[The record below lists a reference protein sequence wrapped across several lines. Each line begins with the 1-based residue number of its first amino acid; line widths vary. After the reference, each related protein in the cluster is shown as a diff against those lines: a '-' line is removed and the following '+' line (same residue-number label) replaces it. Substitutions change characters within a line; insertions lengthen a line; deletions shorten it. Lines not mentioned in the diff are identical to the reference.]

1 MRCRKNVNDLSLDE
15 KKRFIRA
22 CEVLKT
28 KPSTLNP
35 GAQHRYDDFVQVHRE
50 AMSASNFPPDP
61 GWAHFD
67 SAFFPWHREFLYR
80 FEEELRLIDLGVT
93 IPYWDWT
100 RGQAASNPAFP
111 FTHDFIGVDGTD
123 AQADRVLKE
132 PGAPSPY
139 PYEFD
144 PEAWDIVVKD
154 GPEIDDFTRAFA
166 ERSDAPNLPDN
177 DNVVVGA
184 GTSFRN
190 AIAATSYVS
199 LRGRSEDLHNLV
211 HRWVGG
217 NMVTMSSPNDPVFWT
232 HHAAI
237 DRMWTMWQDLHPAV
251 TPYVHTGGWPGHGI
265 GDTLTFHGLGDT
277 APWSG
282 TATPQQVTNSH
293 AMHGESIWYWSD
305 RPEVSLTAN
314 SVSLGPVP
322 QGMTQYLA
330 AHFEVRSCRPVQFR
344 ITANPTGNF
353 GLTPEGSQFST
364 PGSDQG
370 TVDAYAWFQF
380 VADGS
385 GTQASAA
392 VVEAYI
398 VDTEGYYA
406 AVPGGEHI
414 LGSWTIDLS
423 ASVVPR
429 EDNAV
434 VLVLDRSW
442 SMSAAAG
449 GSSTRSALL
458 KSAVGAFH
466 ALLRPT
472 DEIGVVSFDDVTENL
487 LPITTQ
493 SAGLGTTLTG
503 AGLDPRGNTAIGLGI
518 QSGFGMLTG
527 ASHTN
532 RSLLV
537 LTDGNQN
544 VHPYIDELPPGTI
557 TNRTYAIGFGRPGEV
572 SDAALHA
579 ITANTGGD
587 LIVSGEL
594 PSAQEWFLLTK
605 YFVQMLAG
613 VTSANVVLDPD
624 GELRLGSEHAIPF
637 TVSRADVSIDVILL
651 APLAPFVE
659 VVLRA
664 PDGTEIDPA
673 VAAVEPNVEFQLHE
687 QLAFY
692 RLDLPAIPG
701 RPDGTHAGTW
711 HIVARLRREMD
722 LKPLTHRL
730 TDLAW
735 STADVGAIAERGALP
750 YSAVVHTRSNLDMQ
764 AKITQTSTD
773 PGAIVGLTVSL
784 AEYGVPFAGSAEVW
798 AELSRPE
805 STAPEKVPFHDDGDG
820 RWRASF
826 VAGSAGLHRVRIRA
840 VGVGRYGSSFAREK
854 SLTAGVFVP
863 RPVSDQPTDPFDGK
877 LGDKLC
883 EMLRCLVEY
892 GTDRDGLAR
901 CVETLCRD
909 DKPKDVRPPLH
920 RAPPPLTALPST
932 GALIV
937 ERDDPVIVQPTVEQ
951 RSAAAAERA
960 ERLGKMAKHPGHM
973 LTMSVWG
980 DQIPKGESAAK
991 QPPKTPPKK
1000 RAKKPASKSGKRST
1014 EES

>member
-15 KKRFIRA
+15 KKAYIRA

-28 KPSTLNP
+28 RPSTLNP
-35 GAQHRYDDFVQVHRE
+35 GSQSRYDDFVQVHRE
-50 AMSASNFPPDP
+50 AMAASDFPPDP

-80 FEEELRLIDLGVT
+80 LEEELRLIEPGVT

-100 RGQAASNPAFP
+100 RGQDPSSAAWP
-111 FTHDFIGVDGTD
+111 FTHEFLAVDGTD

-144 PEAWDIVVKD
+144 PEAWEIVVKD
-154 GPEIDDFTRAFA
+154 GFEIDDFTRAFG
-166 ERSDAPNLPDN
+166 ERTDAPNLPDN
-177 DNVVVGA
+177 DSVVVGV

-190 AIAATSYVS
+190 AIAAITYQS

-217 NMVTMSSPNDPVFWT
+217 NMITASSPNDPVFWL

-237 DRMWTMWQDLHPAV
+237 DRMWTMWQDLHPGD
-251 TPYVHTGGWPGHGI
+251 TPYVHTGGWPGHGLN
-265 GDTLTFHGLGDT
+265 DTLTFHAPGDT
-277 APWSG
+277 APWAG
-282 TATPQQVTNSH
+282 TATPAQVTNSH

-314 SVSLGPVP
+314 SVTLGPVP
-322 QGMTQYLA
+322 EGMTQYLA

-344 ITANPTGNF
+344 ITAVPTGNF

-380 VADGS
+380 VANGS
-385 GTQASAA
+385 GTQASSA

-398 VDTEGYYA
+398 IDTEGYYA
-406 AVPGGEHI
+406 ATPGGEYI
-414 LGSWTIDLS
+414 LGSWNIDLS

-429 EDNAV
+429 EDNSV
-434 VLVLDRSW
+434 VLVLDRSY
-442 SMSAAAG
+442 SMTAAAG
-449 GSSTRSALL
+449 GSNTRSGLL
-458 KSAVGAFH
+458 KNAVGAFH

-493 SAGLGTTLTG
+493 SAGLGSTLTG
-503 AGLDPRGNTAIGLGI
+503 TGLDPRGNTAIGLGI
-518 QSGFGMLTG
+518 QSGFGMLAG

-544 VHPYIDELPPGTI
+544 VHPYIDELPAGTI
-557 TNRTYAIGFGRPGEV
+557 TDRTYAIGFGRPGEV
-572 SDAALHA
+572 SDAALQA

-587 LIVSGEL
+587 LIISGEL
-594 PSAQEWFLLTK
+594 PSAQESFLLTK

-624 GELRLGSEHAIPF
+624 GELRLGSEHSIPF

-673 VAAVEPNVEFQLHE
+673 TAAVEPNVEFQLHE
-687 QLAFY
+687 QMAFY

-730 TDLAW
+730 ADVSW
-735 STADVGAIAERGALP
+735 STADVSAIAERGALP
-750 YSAVVHTRSNLDMQ
+750 YSAVVHTRSNLDMR
-764 AKITQTSTD
+764 AEVIQTSLE
-773 PGAIVGLTVSL
+773 PGTTVGLGVTL
-784 AEYGVPFAGSAEVW
+784 TEYGVPFAGSADVW
-798 AELSRPE
+798 AELSRPG
-805 STAPEKVPFHDDGDG
+805 STTTEKVVLHADGDG
-820 RWRASF
+820 RWTATF
-826 VAGSAGLHRVRIRA
+826 VAGSAGLYRARVRA
-840 VGVGRYGSSFAREK
+840 VGVGRYGSSFTREK
-854 SLTAGVFVP
+854 TLTAGVFVP
-863 RPVSDQPTDPFDGK
+863 RPERTDPSDPFGE
-877 LGDKLC
+877 KLC
-883 EMLRCLVEY
+883 ELLRCLVEH
-892 GTDRDGLAR
+892 GTDREGLAR
-901 CVETLCRD
+901 CVEKLCRD
-909 DKPKDVRPPLH
+909 DKVRDERPPI
-920 RAPPPLTALPST
+920 RTTRPPLTALPSA
-932 GALIV
+932 GSLV
-937 ERDDPVIVQPTVEQ
+937 VDVDEPVVIQPTVEE
-951 RSAAAAERA
+951 RAASAAERA
-960 ERLGKMAKHPGHM
+960 ERLEMMAKHPGHM
-973 LTMSVWG
+973 LTISVWG
-980 DQIPKGESAAK
+980 DEIPEGESA
-991 QPPKTPPKK
+991 PKEPPKK
-1000 RAKKPASKSGKRST
+1000 RGRRSKKT
-1014 EES
+1014 EGA